1 MREQIIKMVEM
12 LEAVLSKQGESQKSQ
27 LIYQSL
33 LDFKNSTENE
43 IKRDLSNNDHSDIDK
58 LRKNISVYN
67 FLIEILNE
75 DRREEKELLTAH
87 QEIYRIYDK
96 YELKY
101 LLELEYRNEVQRQ
114 NYIETILAPL
124 MLITRHF
131 ESLAK

>member
-87 QEIYRIYDK
+87 QEIYRIYDN

>member
-75 DRREEKELLTAH
+75 NRREEKELLTAH
-87 QEIYRIYDK
+87 QEIYRIYDN

-101 LLELEYRNEVQRQ
+101 LLELEW
-114 NYIETILAPL
+114 IC
-124 MLITRHF
+124 
-131 ESLAK
+131 K